1 MRKYTRLLLIAIILQ
16 AGIYFYLDQV
26 LLVPAADFSQHI
38 ITEGNKVAVD
48 PQKVSTDHKYYAQ
61 VERNGVTFLTAD
73 NQVFEAVPLQ
83 TTDIVTYFTWVPNS
97 HIALVG
103 ISNETSGSAT
113 VTLKAN
119 NLDTNS
125 SPVEP
130 KVSGLVKGSQIV
142 DVVFSHQVNVTYIM
156 ISNKTASLIYRTDAN
171 NQLTRVLTAA
181 PAMRIACLQGVDM
194 LLYDNRKSG
203 LVYSRSSNGNLKV
216 ISPKV
221 GKYCLIGADK
231 SDNVYIG
238 KLDKSGYIATVLKGT
253 IKGDFKEYET
263 LINPCLPDTVTVSY
277 EGSLEVK

>member
-1 MRKYTRLLLIAIILQ
+1 MRKYTRLLLIAIVLQ

-48 PQKVSTDHKYYAQ
+48 PQKVSTDHKYYAKI
-61 VERNGVTFLTAD
+61 ESTGVSFLTAD
-73 NQVFEAVPLQ
+73 NQTFKDIPLQ
-83 TTDIVTYFTWVPNS
+83 TNDIVSYFTWVPNS
-97 HIALVG
+97 HLALIG
-103 ISNETSGSAT
+103 ISNETSSSAT
-113 VTLKAN
+113 VTLKAI

-130 KVSGLVKGSQIV
+130 KISSLVKGSQIV
-142 DVVFSHQVNVTYIM
+142 NVVFSPRINVTYMM
-156 ISNKTASLIYRTDAN
+156 ISNKTSSLVYRTDADN
-171 NQLTRVLTAA
+171 HLAKVLTAA
-181 PAMRIACLQGVDM
+181 PAMRIACLQSVDM

-203 LVYSRSSNGNLKV
+203 LVYSRTESGYIKV
-216 ISPKV
+216 VSPKV

-231 SDNVYIG
+231 SDNIYIG

-263 LINPCLPDTVTVSY
+263 LINPCLPDAATVNY
-277 EGSLEVK
+277 EGSLQVK